1 MGLRRID
8 IMYIALNERSKIYD
22 IDENII
28 GQSGKTYELSDR
40 IGGGG
45 NGAVYE
51 CIDSNGDVLAI
62 KFLLHFSNKSK
73 TRFLQEISILKG
85 INNPHIIK
93 YIDEGYVTAYDN
105 RGTSFEIPFLIME
118 KADCNLVEYLKKEPE
133 IEYEFYSGQF
143 RGLCEGLAEL
153 HKIAIHRDIKPE
165 NVLVKADRWII
176 SDFGLSQIIDPN
188 LRQDVTGNNEK
199 VGPIFW
205 ISPEAVTKYYF
216 NTTEIGPYSDVY
228 QLCLVFLFV
237 ITRTFPGG
245 IICKEE
251 ITNTTDSIKDLLMS
265 ALSYN
270 IEARPQDGTA
280 LLQRYNEATY
290 R

>member
-1 MGLRRID
+1 
-8 IMYIALNERSKIYD
+8 MYVSLNERSKYFD
-22 IDENII
+22 VEENII
-28 GQSGKTYELSDR
+28 GQSGMTYELGDR

-51 CIDSNGDVLAI
+51 CVDFSGDVLAI

-73 TRFLQEISILKG
+73 TRFFQEISILKG

-93 YIDEGYVTAYDN
+93 YIDEGCVTAYDKW
-105 RGTSFEIPFLIME
+105 GTSYEIPFLIME
-118 KADCNLVEYLKKEPE
+118 KADCNLVEYLKTETD
-133 IEYEFYSGQF
+133 IEYGFYSGQF

-153 HKIAIHRDIKPE
+153 HKTAIHRDIKPE
-165 NVLVKADRWII
+165 NILVKADRWII
-176 SDFGLSQIIDPN
+176 SDFGLSQMIDPEM
-188 LRQDVTGNNEK
+188 RQDVTGDNEK

-216 NTTEIGPYSDVY
+216 NTAEIGTYSDVY

-245 IICKEE
+245 IICKDE
-251 ITNTTDSIKDLLMS
+251 INNTTEPIKDLLIS

-270 IEARPQDGTA
+270 IELRPNNGAA
-280 LLQRYNEATY
+280 LLQKYNEATF